1 MWELEDVEAF
11 AKSLHPA
18 VTADLFAE
26 DWVSF
31 RIAGKWFLVFD
42 LTVVEPRIAVKLD
55 PEYALDLRDRHPG
68 IRPAWHMNKRHWS
81 NVYLHEVD
89 PELVKAL
96 VAASFEIVFAKLTK
110 KQKEALAA
118 SLSA

>member
-1 MWELEDVEAF
+1 MWELDDVEAF

-81 NVYLHEVD
+81 NVY
-89 PELVKAL
+89 
-96 VAASFEIVFAKLTK
+96 
-110 KQKEALAA
+110 QKSSPLIPLALAMGIQRRFF
-118 SLSA
+118 LLLN

>member
-96 VAASFEIVFAKLTK
+96 VVASFEIVFAKLTK